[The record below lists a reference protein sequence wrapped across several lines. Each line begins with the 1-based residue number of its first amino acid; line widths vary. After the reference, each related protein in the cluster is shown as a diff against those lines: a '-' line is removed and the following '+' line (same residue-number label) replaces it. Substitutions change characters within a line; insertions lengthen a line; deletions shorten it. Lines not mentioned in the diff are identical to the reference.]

1 MCNTEHTEKQKKS
14 LYFHT
19 GQIVFLNFTY
29 FPVQKKGFTVHGKN
43 IFTDCYE
50 SRFLLHLFQI
60 RL

>member
-29 FPVQKKGFTVHGKN
+29 FPVQKKVLLYLVKT
-43 IFTDCYE
+43 
-50 SRFLLHLFQI
+50 FLLIVMKAVFCYTYFK
-60 RL
+60 